1 MINDDFMLI
10 RYVSGLCPLA
20 RFKGGG
26 GGGSIPAPKVI
37 NPKKT
42 AEPIEQL
49 SEAAKKNRRASSDL
63 LMKSFTE
70 PRLSQAGL
78 LGLPG

>member
-1 MINDDFMLI
+1 MKRFNYFGSDNMPG
-10 RYVSGLCPLA
+10 RC
-20 RFKGGG
+20 FKGGG
-26 GGGSIPAPKVI
+26 GGGDIAPPARI

-42 AEPIEQL
+42 AEPVEQL

-70 PRLSQAGL
+70 PRLSQPGL
-78 LGLPG
+78 LGLPV